1 MPILVSC
8 GACRKQFTVP
18 DHYAGKSGKCT
29 QCGATILAP
38 ASPIKTGSDEQLV
51 AFGEPAATGPRPS
64 VSIGSELAG
73 CKLQKRLGSEKS
85 TVFLALGPKGPVA
98 IKVLPRE
105 MTEKTPVAA
114 KRFLREARALFN
126 LEHPN
131 VATCLDAGEELGTLY
146 MVLELFGG
154 RTVKELMAE
163 RGGKVP
169 TTEALGIA
177 LQVARGLEFFNEQKL
192 VHRNVKPEH
201 ILVDGEGHAK
211 LVGLG
216 LVKSEDSDQ
225 AVTMKGVAVGT
236 PQYLALTIDGFV
248 AGGKLCPVES
258 GKVLV
263 EESVDLEAVAT
274 ADRRDRW
281 SFESDVNGICTEV
294 KDLAFKVHYE
304 NGVKGMN
311 AVIVCDEE
319 PKVRVHG
326 SAFGVLPTWAI
337 DVVIPGNMEE
347 LTRSFFHV
355 VTRGNGGKGMVIRA
369 DTRISAN
376 SGVSVFD
383 LDGEAEGL
391 NNFLVRLGFKLAR
404 KKLIPPDDAIDDLA
418 HYLRDGHA
426 ALTKDIEEFATG
438 VK

>member
-1 MPILVSC
+1 MLRLEALL
-8 GACRKQFTVP
+8 GAVP
-18 DHYAGKSGKCT
+18 FLEPLRPDELYR
-29 QCGATILAP
+29 ATRHWKIVELAP
-38 ASPIKTGSDEQLV
+38 GEKRPLAASVPECAV
-51 AFGEPAATGPRPS
+51 
-64 VSIGSELAG
+64 
-73 CKLQKRLGSEKS
+73 
-85 TVFLALGPKGPVA
+85 
-98 IKVLPRE
+98 VL
-105 MTEKTPVAA
+105 
-114 KRFLREARALFN
+114 
-126 LEHPN
+126 
-131 VATCLDAGEELGTLY
+131 
-146 MVLELFGG
+146 
-154 RTVKELMAE
+154 
-163 RGGKVP
+163 
-169 TTEALGIA
+169 
-177 LQVARGLEFFNEQKL
+177 
-192 VHRNVKPEH
+192 
-201 ILVDGEGHAK
+201 
-211 LVGLG
+211 
-216 LVKSEDSDQ
+216 
-225 AVTMKGVAVGT
+225 
-236 PQYLALTIDGFV
+236 
-248 AGGKLCPVES
+248 S

-263 EESVDLEAVAT
+263 DESVDLETVAT

-304 NGVKGMN
+304 SGAKGMSS
-311 AVIVCDEE
+311 VIVCDEE

-369 DTRISAN
+369 DTRVSAN

-426 ALTKDIEEFATG
+426 ALTKDIEEFAAG

>member
-236 PQYLALTIDGFV
+236 PQYMSPEQGRGDRELDIRSDLFSLGITLYEMLAGELPWFNKAPLKNVQMIEHD
-248 AGGKLCPVES
+248 PVPPLREKNATVS
-258 GKVLV
+258 PTAVLV
-263 EESVDLEAVAT
+263 VEKLLAKKKEARYQTPAELVSDLEAIEEGTLVQGKPP
-274 ADRRDRW
+274 
-281 SFESDVNGICTEV
+281 SFVQGPSASAASRGTRSAGVDAEAPGDSSVQKLRYAV
-294 KDLAFKVHYE
+294 FLLA
-304 NGVKGMN
+304 
-311 AVIVCDEE
+311 AVIL
-319 PKVRVHG
+319 
-326 SAFGVLPTWAI
+326 AL
-337 DVVIPGNMEE
+337 
-347 LTRSFFHV
+347 L
-355 VTRGNGGKGMVIRA
+355 
-369 DTRISAN
+369 
-376 SGVSVFD
+376 
-383 LDGEAEGL
+383 
-391 NNFLVRLGFKLAR
+391 FLVVAL
-404 KKLIPPDDAIDDLA
+404 LIK
-418 HYLRDGHA
+418 R
-426 ALTKDIEEFATG
+426 
-438 VK
+438 

>member
-1 MPILVSC
+1 MPIVVSC

-38 ASPIKTGSDEQLV
+38 ANPIKTGSDEQLV
-51 AFGEPAATGPRPS
+51 AFGEPVAMGPRPS

-85 TVFLALGPKGPVA
+85 TVFLAQGPKGPGA
-98 IKVLPRE
+98 IKGLPRE
-105 MTEKTPVAA
+105 ITEKTPVAA

-169 TTEALGIA
+169 TAEALEIG
-177 LQVARGLEFFNEQKL
+177 LQIARGLEFFNEQKL

-236 PQYLALTIDGFV
+236 PQYMSPEQGRGDRDIDIRSDLFSLGITLYEMLAGELPWFNKAPLKNVQMIEHD
-248 AGGKLCPVES
+248 PVPPLREKNATVS
-258 GKVLV
+258 PTAVLV
-263 EESVDLEAVAT
+263 VEKLLAKKKEARYQTPAELVSDLEAIEEGTLVQGKPPSFVQSSPSASAASRGTRSAGAT
-274 ADRRDRW
+274 AEAPGDFSVQKLRYAI
-281 SFESDVNGICTEV
+281 FL
-294 KDLAFKVHYE
+294 LA
-304 NGVKGMN
+304 
-311 AVIVCDEE
+311 AVIL
-319 PKVRVHG
+319 
-326 SAFGVLPTWAI
+326 AL
-337 DVVIPGNMEE
+337 
-347 LTRSFFHV
+347 L
-355 VTRGNGGKGMVIRA
+355 
-369 DTRISAN
+369 
-376 SGVSVFD
+376 
-383 LDGEAEGL
+383 
-391 NNFLVRLGFKLAR
+391 FLVVAL
-404 KKLIPPDDAIDDLA
+404 LIK
-418 HYLRDGHA
+418 R
-426 ALTKDIEEFATG
+426 
-438 VK
+438 